1 VTQRQSRILVVDDD
15 ARFVH
20 FLATLLES
28 AGFEVLAATS
38 ADAAVAGAREAH
50 PDAALVDVVMP
61 GRGGY
66 SICRELREE
75 IDPDL
80 RVIFVS
86 GERGDAMDRAA
97 GIIAG
102 ADDYLVKPVHPEE
115 LLARLRRLLERSREV
130 APAHAIDLSE
140 REIEILQLIAEG
152 WPAAEVAQRLFIARK
167 TVSSHVERIFAKLGV
182 HTRAQAVAIAYEA
195 GLIRVEPWNRVGGDE
210 VEAHM
215 VDTDFDGADFDADA
229 A

>member
-38 ADAAVAGAREAH
+38 ADSAVAGAREAR

-86 GERGDAMDRAA
+86 GERADAMDRAA
-97 GIIAG
+97 GI
-102 ADDYLVKPVHPEE
+102 
-115 LLARLRRLLERSREV
+115 
-130 APAHAIDLSE
+130 SE

-152 WPAAEVAQRLFIARK
+152 WPPAEVAQRLFIARK

-195 GLIRVEPWNRVGGDE
+195 GLIRVEPWNRVGGGDE
-210 VEAHM
+210 VEAHLL
-215 VDTDFDGADFDADA
+215 DADFDDADLDA